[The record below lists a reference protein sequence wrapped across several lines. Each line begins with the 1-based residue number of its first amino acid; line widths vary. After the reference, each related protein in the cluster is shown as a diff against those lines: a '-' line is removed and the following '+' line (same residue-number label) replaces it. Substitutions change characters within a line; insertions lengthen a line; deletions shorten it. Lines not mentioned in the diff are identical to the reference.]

1 MPELVLTGPA
11 NSTFVCA
18 ARLALDEKGIAHRL
32 EQPDVIKSGDFRL
45 ADMVRYLVAQQPRLT
60 DGDFTLF
67 EVESILSYIDAGYDG
82 PALRPPS
89 AKSCALMVEIMS
101 VIRDHLHPLAI
112 GKVVA
117 QRLFVPF
124 LGGVCDYGVVAD
136 ALPSLADALLVIEN
150 LSLSAHDGEKSEL
163 LVGPGLSLADIALMP
178 IAAYLLMTDEG
189 RQAIA
194 KSKRLARWW
203 LSVSRRP
210 SLARAWP
217 RLDGLSR

>member
-1 MPELVLTGPA
+1 MPEVVLTGPA

-18 ARLALDEKGIAHRL
+18 ARLALDEKGVTHRL

-67 EVESILSYIDAGYDG
+67 EVESILSYVDAGYDG
-82 PALRPPS
+82 PALRPTS

-124 LGGVCDYGVVAD
+124 LGGVCDYRVVAD
-136 ALPSLADALLVIEN
+136 ALPPLADALLVIEN
-150 LSLSAHDGEKSEL
+150 LSLSVHDGEKSEL
-163 LVGPGLSLADIALMP
+163 LVGPGLSLADISLMP

-217 RLDGLSR
+217 RLDGSSQ